1 MKKTIILSLAI
12 ATLLLSGCA
21 PTYNNDRIRPGDA
34 SYCGSDQSFLDMVE
48 SWKASDFPDS
58 PNSVYDGKNEVE
70 EMYLIK
76 RAGLEL
82 YRWMVSATNFGSRGG
97 DFDKRILNNMVVA
110 ARKLHE
116 ITPTRYADVIAK
128 VKAKALCSDDR
139 TRAYY
144 YFWQGTDRYL
154 YDESNRY
161 YIQFLE
167 N

>member
-1 MKKTIILSLAI
+1 MKKTIILSLVV

-21 PTYNNDRIRPGDA
+21 PTYTDHTIRPGDA
-34 SYCGSDQSFLDMVE
+34 SYCGSDQSFLDMVA

-58 PNSVYDGKNEVE
+58 PNSVYDGKNEIE
-70 EMYLIK
+70 ENYLIK
-76 RAGLEL
+76 RAALEL
-82 YRWMVSATNFGSRGG
+82 YRWIVSATNFGSRGG
-97 DFDKRILNNMVVA
+97 NFDKKLLNNMVEA

-128 VKAKALCSDDR
+128 VKARALCSEDR
-139 TRAYY
+139 TITYY
-144 YFWQGTDRYL
+144 SFWKRTNRYL
-154 YDESNRY
+154 YDDSNRY

>member
-1 MKKTIILSLAI
+1 MKKTIILSLAV

-21 PTYNNDRIRPGDA
+21 TTYDNDRIRPGDA

-58 PNSVYDGKNEVE
+58 PNSVYDGKNEIE

-76 RAGLEL
+76 RTGLEL
-82 YRWMVSATNFGSRGG
+82 YRWIVAATNFGSRGG
-97 DFDKRILNNMVVA
+97 DFDKKILNNMVLA

-116 ITPTRYADVIAK
+116 ITPTRYADVIAR
-128 VKAKALCSDDR
+128 VKAKALCSDQR
-139 TRAYY
+139 TILYY
-144 YFWQGTDRYL
+144 TFWKRTNRYL
-154 YDESNRY
+154 YDEDNRY